1 MRDEQRTAAGYS
13 RRVMRCAAISML
25 LLGCSP
31 ASPSASPS
39 ADVEVDAGPALQEI
53 EFGGDRPVTVRA
65 PAGADPK
72 VARPLVVVLHAMGA
86 TGFLQS
92 IYFRLDKLVDEKN
105 FLLLAPDGMIN
116 ASGTRFWA
124 AADGCCTSGGKVVD
138 DVKYLTGLV
147 DEVAKVWTIDRKRVF
162 LAGHSN
168 GGAME
173 YRLACEPNQPF
184 AAAFML
190 APAFFAEHTTCA
202 PTQPISIRHVHGS
215 DDGTVKYNG
224 GALSLLGPTLNY
236 LAAPAAVALFAQ
248 LNGCGATPDTSAAPI
263 DLDLDAPGAETTV
276 ARYTGCNGG
285 VSTEFL
291 TMQGGRH
298 FPGNLTTDIGR
309 SIWSWLEAH
318 PRP

>member
-1 MRDEQRTAAGYS
+1 MRHAAF
-13 RRVMRCAAISML
+13 ALL

-31 ASPSASPS
+31 ASQSASPAANPS
-39 ADVEVDAGPALQEI
+39 ADAAVEEVDAGPAIEDI
-53 EFGGDRPVTVRA
+53 EFGGDRPVTIRA
-65 PAGADPK
+65 PEGADPT
-72 VARPLVVVLHAMGA
+72 VARPLVVLLHAMGA
-86 TGFLQS
+86 TGFLHS
-92 IYFRLDKLVDEKN
+92 IYFRLDKLVGEKG
-105 FLLLAPDGMIN
+105 FLLLAPDGMKN

-147 DEVAKVWTIDRKRVF
+147 EEVAKVWNIDRKRVF
-162 LAGHSN
+162 LVGHSN

-190 APAFFAEHTTCA
+190 APAFFSENITCA

-215 DDGTVKYNG
+215 DDATVKYNG
-224 GALSLLGPTLNY
+224 GALTLLGPTLNY
-236 LAAPAAVALFAQ
+236 LAAPAAVAAFAQ
-248 LNGCGATPDTSAAPI
+248 LNGCGSTPDTSAAPL
-263 DLDLDAPGAETTV
+263 DLDLDAPGAETTI

-285 VSTEFL
+285 VSTELL
-291 TMQGGRH
+291 TIAGGHH
-298 FPGNLTTDIGR
+298 FPGNLTTEIGR
-309 SIWSWLEAH
+309 SIWGWLEAH

>member
-1 MRDEQRTAAGYS
+1 MRHGWLAL
-13 RRVMRCAAISML
+13 L

-31 ASPSASPS
+31 ASEPARP
-39 ADVEVDAGPALQEI
+39 ATEETIDAGPALEDL
-53 EFGGDRPVTVRA
+53 EFGGDRPVKVRA
-65 PAGADPK
+65 PAGADPR

-86 TGFLQS
+86 TGYLQS

-105 FLLLAPDGMIN
+105 FLLLAPDGMRN

-138 DVKYLTGLV
+138 DVAYVTGLV
-147 DEVAKVWTIDRKRVF
+147 EEVAKVWNVDRKRVF
-162 LAGHSN
+162 VAGHSN

-190 APAFFAEHTTCA
+190 APAFFAEHITCA
-202 PTQPISIRHVHGS
+202 PTQPLAIRHVHGS
-215 DDGTVKYNG
+215 DDGTVKYAG

-236 LAAPAAVALFAQ
+236 LPAPAAVAAFAK
-248 LNGCGATPDTSAAPI
+248 LNGCGDMPDTSVPPL

-276 ARYTGCNGG
+276 LRYAGCNAG
-285 VSTEFL
+285 VTTELL
-291 TMQGGRH
+291 TMAGGRH
-298 FPGNLTTDIGR
+298 FPGNLSTDIGR
-309 SIWSWLEAH
+309 SIWSWFEAH

>member
-1 MRDEQRTAAGYS
+1 MRYAWLA
-13 RRVMRCAAISML
+13 L
-25 LLGCSP
+25 LSLGCSTASSP
-31 ASPSASPS
+31 AAQ
-39 ADVEVDAGPALQEI
+39 AEDGEVDAGPTLADRDY
-53 EFGGDRPVTVRA
+53 GGARPVKVRA
-65 PAGADPK
+65 PAGADPT

-86 TGFLQS
+86 TGYLQS
-92 IYFRLDKLVDEKN
+92 LYFRLDKLVDEKN
-105 FLLLAPDGMIN
+105 FLLLAPDGMPN

-138 DVKYLTGLV
+138 DVAYVTGLV
-147 DEVAKVWTIDRKRVF
+147 EDVAKVWNVDRKRIF
-162 LAGHSN
+162 MAGHSN

-190 APAFFAEHTTCA
+190 APAFFAEHTNCR
-202 PTQPISIRHVHGS
+202 PTQPLSIRHVHGTE
-215 DDGTVKYNG
+215 DGTVKFNG

-236 LAAPAAVALFAQ
+236 LPAPTAVATFAG
-248 LNGCGATPDTSAAPI
+248 LNGCSDVPETSAAPI
-263 DLDLDAPGAETTV
+263 DLDLDAPGAETTIT
-276 ARYTGCNGG
+276 RYPGCTGG
-285 VSTEFL
+285 VTTELL

-309 SIWSWLEAH
+309 SIWSWFEAH